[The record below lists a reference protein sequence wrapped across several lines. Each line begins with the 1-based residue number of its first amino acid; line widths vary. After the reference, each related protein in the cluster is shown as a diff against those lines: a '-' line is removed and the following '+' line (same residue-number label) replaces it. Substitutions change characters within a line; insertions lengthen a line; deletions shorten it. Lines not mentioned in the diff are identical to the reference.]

1 MSVKRTLLVAKI
13 LKEKTDINNKLTTKE
28 LINYLNEE
36 GYKVTRNTIT
46 EDINSLIESGEK
58 IVISKCSSNRK
69 CYYYES
75 QFSIEE
81 CRIILDSIYSNKFI
95 NSKYKEEIREKILS
109 NISKNNKVILKNNIV
124 IEEINTMG
132 IDVSYNLFMLH
143 KALTEKVYIDFIS
156 VTRDVNK
163 KMIEKK
169 KVTNFIPKRI
179 YYYND
184 RYYLIGFN
192 ENKEKRHYRI
202 DRIYKVILKEF
213 HKNSKEIDL
222 KNYGLKNFDMFG
234 SEKLEVIE
242 LKINKNLI
250 NSVIEKFGD
259 EVDIH
264 KCLENDSY
272 YIFSSKVGIN
282 KGLVRWIL
290 KQGNE
295 VEVIHPSYL
304 IEKIKEEIEKMKKIY
319 EKE

>member
-1 MSVKRTLLVAKI
+1 MSIQRTLLVAKI
-13 LKEKTDINNKLTTKE
+13 LKEKTDINHELTTKE
-28 LINYLNEE
+28 LINYLSEE
-36 GYKVTRNTIT
+36 GYKVTRNTIIS
-46 EDINSLIESGEK
+46 DINSLIESGEK
-58 IVISKCSSNRK
+58 IVISKCSSNRN

-95 NSKYKEEIREKILS
+95 NSKYKKGIREKILS
-109 NISKNNKVILKNNIV
+109 NISQDNKVMLKNNIV
-124 IEEINTMG
+124 VEEINTMDV
-132 IDVSYNLFMLH
+132 DVSNNLFILH

-156 VTRDVNK
+156 VTRNENK

-169 KVTNFIPKRI
+169 KVINFVPKKI

-202 DRIYKVILKEF
+202 DRIYKIILKEF
-213 HKNSKEIDL
+213 HKNNENIEL

-234 SEKLEVIE
+234 SEKVEVIE

-259 EVDIH
+259 KVDIH
-264 KCLENDSY
+264 KCLEDDNY

-282 KGLVRWIL
+282 RGLVRWIL
-290 KQGNE
+290 KQGDE
-295 VEVIHPSYL
+295 VEIIHPPYL
-304 IEKIKEEIEKMKKIY
+304 IEKVKEEIEKMKKIY

>member
-109 NISKNNKVILKNNIV
+109 NISKNNKVILKINIV
-124 IEEINTMG
+124 IEEINSMG

>member
-1 MSVKRTLLVAKI
+1 MKRTLLVAKI
-13 LKEKTDINNKLTTKE
+13 LKEKTDINNKLTIKE

-36 GYKVTRNTIT
+36 GYKATRNTIIA
-46 EDINSLIESGEK
+46 DIKCLIESGEK
-58 IVISKCSSNRK
+58 IIISKCSSNRK

-95 NSKYKEEIREKILS
+95 NSKDKKEIREKILS
-109 NISKNNKVILKNNIV
+109 NISQNNKFILKNNIIV
-124 IEEINTMG
+124 EKIDTMG
-132 IDVSYNLFMLH
+132 INVSCNLFILH
-143 KALTEKVYIDFIS
+143 KALTDKVYIDFTS
-156 VTRDVNK
+156 VTRDINK

-169 KVTNFIPKRI
+169 KVINFIPKRI

-202 DRIYKVILKEF
+202 YKIILKEA
-213 HKNSKEIDL
+213 HKNNQKIDF

-234 SEKLEVIE
+234 SEKAEVIE

-264 KCLENDSY
+264 KCLEDDSY
-272 YIFSSKVGIN
+272 YTFSSKVGIN